1 MPPAR
6 VKSIDKL
13 EEFRVHL
20 IRFKAQ
26 TLQTLDVVEL
36 EIRCTLD
43 LLQEQMGYWRREVLR
58 GREMLNRGSE
68 ESRSTARLY
77 LARADANLSEVMKWR
92 RLVSK
97 QAEEYGR
104 QAPQLKAWLED
115 ELPKADEFLK
125 RKIDTLQRY
134 VSTEAPSSGYATV
147 SPTVA
152 SRAFAAPVGQA
163 GVNEALPAAVE
174 FARRL
179 VNDICGKPD
188 ATRTDLAGY
197 LISGAYPN
205 FQERPV
211 DASKYGFHRV
221 FTTPDLPI
229 IVLEESNLTVTE
241 SSSTW
246 RGERESPV
254 RIETRLEKKEFPD
267 STQRSSTDKRI
278 ASLVNDVGFDHSPA
292 VAVVIDRERS
302 QVNLYVHSADGDTWQ
317 LLPQAV
323 VSTESPQTPS
333 LLASTQSVTPILQS
347 VPTSVLLQDIPLDQ
361 IDWDDV
367 GKLTPAD
374 YRKVSYEE
382 MQEGLRKFIHV
393 VRPAVERG
401 ANADY
406 FDQMDQAQGLDYP
419 DGYRRIYDAFY
430 GSTSC
435 IIVEEVDGKYRVTN
449 GRHRL
454 TLARELGL
462 TSLPMRVVAKEKQ
475 DVQAE

>member
-26 TLQTLDVVEL
+26 TLQALDVVEL
-36 EIRCTLD
+36 EIRCTLE
-43 LLQEQMGYWRREVLR
+43 LLQEQMNYWRREVLR

-68 ESRSTARLY
+68 ESRLTARLY
-77 LARADANLSEVMKWR
+77 LERADANLLEVMKWIH
-92 RLVSK
+92 LVLE
-97 QAEEYGR
+97 QAEEYRR
-104 QAPQLKAWLED
+104 QARQLKAWLED
-115 ELPKADEFLK
+115 ELPKADAFLE

-134 VSTEAPSSGYATV
+134 VSIEAPSSGYATV

-152 SRAFAAPVGQA
+152 SGASAAPVGQA
-163 GVNEALPAAVE
+163 GVDEALSTAVE

-188 ATRTDLAGY
+188 STRTDLAGH
-197 LISGAYPN
+197 LINSEYPN
-205 FQERPV
+205 FQERLTDP
-211 DASKYGFHRV
+211 SIHGFHRV

-229 IVLEESNLTVTE
+229 IVLEESNLTATE

-246 RGERESPV
+246 RGEREAPGW
-254 RIETRLEKKEFPD
+254 IETRVEKKENPM
-267 STQRSSTDKRI
+267 STQWLPTDKRI
-278 ASLVNDVGFDHSPA
+278 ASLVKDVGFDYSPT

-323 VSTESPQTPS
+323 VSTEQPQTPS
-333 LLASTQSVTPILQS
+333 LLASTQSVPPIPQS
-347 VPTSVLLQDIPLDQ
+347 APTSGLFQDIPLDQ
-361 IDWDDV
+361 VDWDDV
-367 GKLTPAD
+367 GKLTPVD

-382 MQEGLRKFIHV
+382 MKEGLRKFIHV

-401 ANADY
+401 ATADY

-419 DGYRRIYDAFY
+419 NGYRRIYDAFY

-462 TSLPMRVVAKEKQ
+462 TSLPMCVVAKGKQ